1 MIFAS
6 RWLQVP
12 IYAGLTVVRAI
23 CAYKFLKSLKHLVMN
38 LDVSDEN
45 AIMLAVLNLI
55 DVVMIANLLT
65 MVQIGGYESFVSRL
79 RIDDHPDRPEW
90 LSHVNAPV
98 LKVRLSM
105 SIIGI
110 HPSIC
115 SKHLSI
121 ANLSEK
127 QLMWQCLVHVCFLI
141 LAIAMAWADKIVYGT
156 THKPH

>member
-1 MIFAS
+1 MESRAFVAARKGNVSSKISKTRTGYGFFAKMIFAS

-79 RIDDHPDRPEW
+79 RIDDHPDRSEW

-121 ANLSEK
+121 PPICRKSS
-127 QLMWQCLVHVCFLI
+127 
-141 LAIAMAWADKIVYGT
+141 
-156 THKPH
+156 

>member
-1 MIFAS
+1 
-6 RWLQVP
+6 
-12 IYAGLTVVRAI
+12 
-23 CAYKFLKSLKHLVMN
+23 MN
-38 LDVSDEN
+38 LGVSDEN

-65 MVQIGGYESFVSRL
+65 MVLIGGYETFVSWL
-79 RIDDHPDRPEW
+79 RIDDHPDRSEW

-98 LKVRLSM
+98 SKVRLSM

-121 ANLSEK
+121 PPICRKSS
-127 QLMWQCLVHVCFLI
+127 
-141 LAIAMAWADKIVYGT
+141 
-156 THKPH
+156 

>member
-55 DVVMIANLLT
+55 DV
-65 MVQIGGYESFVSRL
+65 GYDCEFA
-79 RIDDHPDRPEW
+79 DH
-90 LSHVNAPV
+90 
-98 LKVRLSM
+98 
-105 SIIGI
+105 G
-110 HPSIC
+110 
-115 SKHLSI
+115 
-121 ANLSEK
+121 
-127 QLMWQCLVHVCFLI
+127 
-141 LAIAMAWADKIVYGT
+141 ADWRV
-156 THKPH
+156 

>member
-110 HPSIC
+110 HPSIY

-121 ANLSEK
+121 PPICRKSS
-127 QLMWQCLVHVCFLI
+127 
-141 LAIAMAWADKIVYGT
+141 
-156 THKPH
+156 